1 MATGRWHI
9 ELAEENA
16 APPALVL
23 WQPQPEPP
31 EPEVEPAL
39 PNLLPLLS
47 ALRHL
52 GFRAGEPGAW
62 GAPLARDP
70 IAFLLD
76 SITEAVNVRTTS
88 GELIY
93 SNRTA
98 AELDPLGP
106 ADPGVSELAR
116 GGQRFERR
124 AVAFETVDATYIVE
138 ILREIGNG

>member
-1 MATGRWHI
+1 MATGRRHV
-9 ELAEENA
+9 ELAEEN

-23 WQPQPEPP
+23 WQPRPEPP
-31 EPEVEPAL
+31 EPEVQPEL

-52 GFRAGEPGAW
+52 AFRAGEPGAW

-88 GELIY
+88 GELVY
-93 SNRTA
+93 SNRSA

-106 ADPGVSELAR
+106 VVPGVSELAR
-116 GGQRFERR
+116 GGRRFERR
-124 AVAFETVDATYIVE
+124 AVVFEAVDATYIVE
-138 ILREIGNG
+138 ILREDR

>member
-1 MATGRWHI
+1 M
-9 ELAEENA
+9 ELTEED
-16 APPALVL
+16 APPTLVL
-23 WQPQPEPP
+23 WEPAPEPL
-31 EPEVEPAL
+31 EPEAERQL

-52 GFRAGEPGAW
+52 AFRAGEPGAW

-76 SITEAVNVRTTS
+76 SIAEAVNVWTAS
-88 GELIY
+88 GDLVY
-93 SNRTA
+93 SNRNA

-106 ADPGVSELAR
+106 AHPGVSELAR
-116 GGQRFERR
+116 GGHRFERR
-124 AVAFETVDATYIVE
+124 AVAFQTIDATYIVE

>member
-9 ELAEENA
+9 ELVEED
-16 APPALVL
+16 APPTLVV

-31 EPEVEPAL
+31 EPEAEPDF

-47 ALRHL
+47 ALRRL
-52 GFRAGEPGAW
+52 EFRAGEPGAW
-62 GAPLARDP
+62 GAPLSRDP

-88 GELIY
+88 GELVY
-93 SNRTA
+93 SNRSA
-98 AELDPLGP
+98 AELAPLGP
-106 ADPGVSELAR
+106 PDPGVSEVAR
-116 GGQRFERR
+116 DGQRFERR
-124 AVAFETVDATYIVE
+124 AVAFETIDATYIVE

>member
-9 ELAEENA
+9 ELAEESP
-16 APPALVL
+16 PPALVL
-23 WQPQPEPP
+23 WRPRPEPP
-31 EPEVEPAL
+31 HEEVVPAT

-52 GFRAGEPGAW
+52 AFRAGEPGAW

-88 GELIY
+88 GELVY
-93 SNRTA
+93 SNRSA
-98 AELDPLGP
+98 ADFGPFGP
-106 ADPGVSELAR
+106 ADPGVTELAR

-124 AVAFETVDATYIVE
+124 AVAFEAVGTTFIVE
-138 ILREIGNG
+138 ILREIRNG

>member
-9 ELAEENA
+9 ELAEEND
-16 APPALVL
+16 PPALVL
-23 WQPQPEPP
+23 RRPQPDSPDEDA
-31 EPEVEPAL
+31 VLQA

-52 GFRAGEPGAW
+52 AFRAGEPGAW

-88 GELIY
+88 GEIVY
-93 SNRTA
+93 SNRVGA
-98 AELDPLGP
+98 DFGPLGHARIGGAELVVHGH
-106 ADPGVSELAR
+106 
-116 GGQRFERR
+116 RFEGNG
-124 AVAFETVDATYIVE
+124 AAYVVE
-138 ILREIGNG
+138 IFREIRKG